1 MNRIIKTE
9 KLKERILRNV
19 LPLFLTNSYE
29 AISIPIIENAT
40 QTTRGTLYKY
50 FKNKG
55 DLFQQAI
62 IQFYNSPLNVLYA
75 LSSSNYNLEEYWNL
89 KIEQLQGAFNYIR
102 SYGIFLDLVSLSHY
116 IEIHGISLIPS
127 FKEVILSN
135 NRNNLKFWE
144 SVLNNSSEI
153 KNYNDYSMHELANI
167 YNAIFLQKCSSF
179 PDCKLDLP
187 LINIL
192 DSI

>member
-1 MNRIIKTE
+1 MDRIIKAE
-9 KLKERILRNV
+9 KLKERILSNV

-29 AISIPIIENAT
+29 SISIPIIENAT

-55 DLFQQAI
+55 DLFKQAI

-75 LSSSNYNLEEYWNL
+75 LSPANYTLEDYWIL
-89 KIEQLQGAFNYIR
+89 KMNQLQEAFNYIR

-116 IEIHGISLIPS
+116 IEIHGISLMPS
-127 FKEVILSN
+127 FKEIILSN

-144 SVLNNSSEI
+144 KVLINSSDI
-153 KNYNDYSMHELANI
+153 KRYNDSSIHELANI

-179 PDCKLDLP
+179 PECKLSLP

>member
-50 FKNKG
+50 FKNKE

-89 KIEQLQGAFNYIR
+89 KIEQLKGAFNYIR

-153 KNYNDYSMHELANI
+153 KNYNDYSIQELANI

-179 PDCKLDLP
+179 PDCKLALP
-187 LINIL
+187 LIKIF

>member
-144 SVLNNSSEI
+144 SVLNNSSVI
-153 KNYNDYSMHELANI
+153 KNYNDYSMLELANI

-179 PDCKLDLP
+179 PDCKLALP
-187 LINIL
+187 LIKIF